1 MKKYKYVG
9 SKWQADEYVYP
20 QPVVGSIYEADD
32 KIGDERV
39 EYWVTE
45 STDDLSSEWEEV
57 ISGKDFMSVSIV
69 TYKGEKE
76 ITIEFSTNDLGR
88 LKSFV
93 NNLS

>member
-9 SKWQADEYVYP
+9 SKWQAGEYAYP
-20 QPVVGSIYEADD
+20 QPVVGSIYETYD

-45 STDDLSSEWEEV
+45 STDNISSEWEEV

-69 TYKGEKE
+69 TYKGKEK
-76 ITIEFSTNDLGR
+76 ITIEFNTNDLGH